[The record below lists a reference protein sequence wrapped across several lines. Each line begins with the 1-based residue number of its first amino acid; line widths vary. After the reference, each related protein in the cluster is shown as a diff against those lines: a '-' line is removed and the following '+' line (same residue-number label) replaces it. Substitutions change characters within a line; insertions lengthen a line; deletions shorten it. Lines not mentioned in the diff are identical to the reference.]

1 MGSLKDDNKD
11 ILIETDKYVKRV
23 KMVENELFREKEA
36 HQDTQTEVRD
46 LKRDL
51 VQAKDLAT
59 EKSKTAEDSHK
70 KLIEM
75 QV

>member
-23 KMVENELFREKEA
+23 KMVENELSREKEA

-51 VQAKDLAT
+51 VQAKDLAA

-75 QV
+75 